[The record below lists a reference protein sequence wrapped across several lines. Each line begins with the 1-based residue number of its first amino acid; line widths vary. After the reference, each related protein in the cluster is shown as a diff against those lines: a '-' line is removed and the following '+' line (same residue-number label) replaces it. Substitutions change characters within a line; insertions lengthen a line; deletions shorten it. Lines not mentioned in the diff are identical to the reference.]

1 MNKTE
6 LLDQKDIM
14 EGTTINIQQTRLGS
28 PHAVLFYDK
37 PDTMVNA
44 AEAFL
49 AEGFRAGD
57 AVVIVA
63 TESMRECLKLR
74 FTLLGLDLA
83 TLEAE
88 GSYVVL
94 DASENI
100 ELFMVG
106 DAPEKVLFSRFVGG
120 AIEKACA
127 RSRSGRTRAFG
138 EMVAVLCGRGAPE
151 AAIRLEHCWNVL
163 GRMYPL
169 QLLCGYPMDLFRAD
183 ENRSDFARICDS
195 HADVLPAE
203 SFAPGVEESKRRS
216 MASLQRPSAS

>member
-1 MNKTE
+1 M
-6 LLDQKDIM
+6 
-14 EGTTINIQQTRLGS
+14 
-28 PHAVLFYDK
+28 A
-37 PDTMVNA
+37 NA

-49 AEGFRAGD
+49 SEGFRAGD

-63 TESMRECLKLR
+63 TQSMRECLKLR
-74 FTLLGLDLA
+74 FTLLGLDLP

-94 DASENI
+94 DASETL

-127 RSRSGRTRAFG
+127 SSRSGRTRAFG
-138 EMVAVLCGRGAPE
+138 EMVAVLCARGAPE

-169 QLLCGYPMDLFRAD
+169 QLLCGYPMDLFRED
-183 ENRSDFARICDS
+183 GDRSNFALICDS
-195 HADVLPAE
+195 HAEVLAPE
-203 SFAPGVEESKRRS
+203 SFAPEMQEAKRRS
-216 MASLQRPSAS
+216 MASLQRPRPS

>member
-1 MNKTE
+1 
-6 LLDQKDIM
+6 M
-14 EGTTINIQQTRLGS
+14 EGKPINAIQQIPLIS
-28 PHAVLFYDK
+28 PHAVLFYEK
-37 PDTMVNA
+37 PDTMANA

-49 AEGFRAGD
+49 AEGLRAGD

-63 TESMRECLKLR
+63 TQSMRDSLKLR
-74 FTLLGLDLA
+74 FTLLGLDLP

-94 DASENI
+94 DASETL

-120 AIEKACA
+120 AVEKACA
-127 RSRSGRTRAFG
+127 SSRSGRTRAFG
-138 EMVAVLCGRGAPE
+138 EMVAVLCARGAPE

-169 QLLCGYPMDLFRAD
+169 QLLCGYPMDLFRGD

-203 SFAPGVEESKRRS
+203 SLEPDIEAPKRRS
-216 MASLQRPSAS
+216 MASLQRPSVS